1 MVDAL
6 DKWRAKYG
14 RDPGNEDDFV
24 QSYYDTATL
33 WKRKGRTPQ
42 AKAAGEDA
50 IKAWKQRGSIKGGR
64 GAKLA
69 GEWDLS
75 FAEDFYQSQW
85 QPLSFKT
92 AARSKAEFEG
102 QTKKLK
108 DLKTKAEDRF
118 RTLDVY
124 GVAEVTMAAT
134 VRYGDVQYDF
144 ALKSSDI
151 PIPKIIESVPSAVEK
166 FEQTRDEN
174 LKKFLSEARQS
185 WQLVVDKAKTGGVS
199 NKWSDHALE
208 NLAREFPDEFKAL
221 RAPVVEGTSAP

>member
-1 MVDAL
+1 
-6 DKWRAKYG
+6 
-14 RDPGNEDDFV
+14 
-24 QSYYDTATL
+24 
-33 WKRKGRTPQ
+33 
-42 AKAAGEDA
+42 
-50 IKAWKQRGSIKGGR
+50 
-64 GAKLA
+64 
-69 GEWDLS
+69 
-75 FAEDFYQSQW
+75 
-85 QPLSFKT
+85 KT

-108 DLKTKAEDRF
+108 DLKAKAEDKF
-118 RTLDVY
+118 RALDVY
-124 GVAEVTMAAT
+124 GVADVTMAAT

-151 PIPKIIESVPSAVEK
+151 PIPTLIKEPTAIEK

-174 LKKFLSEARQS
+174 LKKFLGEARQS
-185 WQLVVDKAKTGGVS
+185 WQLVVDKAKQGGIS